1 VAKPGVVL
9 MRPVGSDGPVK
20 EHAELLT
27 RLDGDAQKRT
37 PKKAAREVTA
47 MDKITA
53 YGSTPDGVV
62 AFGTAGYPGLAS
74 NDGCATIGGMIFI
87 HDASNDADGIHG
99 NWSWPGHMETLVPS
113 KTPSSFFSSLA
124 ADQKTL
130 NTISLEMIAPQN
142 RPANVLQL
150 IVAADA
156 VGISSVNIPAG
167 AQYCDIDTGA
177 IGKAQAAGA
186 KNVTSVETTHGVIRS
201 KWPDASFIYV
211 TAIPNR
217 VCHFPDEAM
226 SIYAQ
231 EFPSSH
237 NAGVALKHVIPYFV
251 AAIAA

>member
-1 VAKPGVVL
+1 
-9 MRPVGSDGPVK
+9 
-20 EHAELLT
+20 
-27 RLDGDAQKRT
+27 
-37 PKKAAREVTA
+37 
-47 MDKITA
+47 
-53 YGSTPDGVV
+53 
-62 AFGTAGYPGLAS
+62 
-74 NDGCATIGGMIFI
+74 
-87 HDASNDADGIHG
+87 
-99 NWSWPGHMETLVPS
+99 METLVPS

-150 IVAADA
+150 IAAVDA

-177 IGKAQAAGA
+177 IAKAQAAGA

-237 NAGVALKHVIPYFV
+237 NAGVALIRNNYAFHHPGTDDIDAAFDKAAAEVDSDAADWAVYFNKALLNTLLRFRLRV
-251 AAIAA
+251 RARDGRCALRTRRKRSASKAHGRDGAGRQRSVGIRLWIRGCDLQAPRGIRADHDDRREG